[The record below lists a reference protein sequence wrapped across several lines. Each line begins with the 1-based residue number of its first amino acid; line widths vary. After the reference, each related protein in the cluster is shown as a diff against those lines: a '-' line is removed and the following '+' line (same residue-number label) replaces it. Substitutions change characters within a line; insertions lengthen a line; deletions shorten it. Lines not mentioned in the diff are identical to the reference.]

1 MSERSTRERTRDNT
15 RVDRKWQIATIAAEL
30 FCRRGYYTVGLTE
43 IAAEAGITGPAVY
56 KHFPSKQAILAHV
69 AEEVSGRLDE
79 LVTTARSATGTPRE
93 QLDALI
99 RGCARL
105 VVERRGSV
113 ALYQR
118 ESRYLG
124 PAEHARF
131 TGAIEAVLGVVADR
145 LAATRPELSGK
156 DALIVASAAC
166 SAIVSLGVHR
176 IPVSDR
182 TARDGLREIAD
193 RVLAT
198 ELPSASA
205 EGPSVGEAA
214 RGEFLSRRE
223 RLLVAAPR
231 PLRERGFHGVTMED
245 LGAAAGIGG
254 SSVYRHFRGK
264 ADLLAAVY
272 YRATDRLAVT
282 TGEAIGGA
290 ADACEALRAL
300 TESYVD
306 FALRH
311 SDLAAVYLTE
321 SENLPDDDR
330 HALRRAQRDHVD
342 QWVRLVTAR
351 RGGPRSTRVRLAVHA
366 ALNIVHDQAM
376 SRERVASPDQVA
388 ALAAA
393 ALPS

>member
-1 MSERSTRERTRDNT
+1 MSERSARERMRDSS
-15 RVDRKWQIATIAAEL
+15 RIDRKWQIATIAAEL

-79 LVTTARSATGTPRE
+79 LVATARSATGTPSE

-118 ESRYLG
+118 ESRYLA

-145 LAATRPELSGK
+145 LAATRPDLSEQ
-156 DALIVASAAC
+156 DAVVIASAAC
-166 SAIVSLGVHR
+166 SAIASLGVHR
-176 IPVSDR
+176 IPVSAR
-182 TARDGLREIAD
+182 TAADGLREIAD

-198 ELPSASA
+198 ELPPPTTEMPA
-205 EGPSVGEAA
+205 VREAA
-214 RGEFLSRRE
+214 RGKFLSRRE

-245 LGAAAGIGG
+245 LGAAAGIGASG
-254 SSVYRHFRGK
+254 VYRHFRGK

-282 TGEAIGGA
+282 TGEAIEGA
-290 ADACEALRAL
+290 ADADEALRAL
-300 TESYVD
+300 IRAYVD
-306 FALRH
+306 FALRN

-330 HALRRAQRDHVD
+330 HALRRAQRDHID
-342 QWVRLVTAR
+342 QWVRLVAAR

-376 SRERVASPDQVA
+376 GRERIASPEQVA